1 MQLPLHVIKCFSRP
15 GFTQQTGGL
24 TRGTTLRTTQPAERK
39 SPDRW
44 LADFVGRLRRDDL
57 APATVR
63 GYRYDL
69 EQFLRWF
76 SQAKASA
83 SRLEKL
89 SILDLIN
96 YRQHLVNVE
105 ALKAATVNRRLKA
118 LRRFCRWAQQNRL
131 HKSNVALELK
141 LVRTTRSTRPMG
153 LAEPEVHA
161 LLRLA
166 GESGHGLAKRNY
178 ALVQLMV
185 QAGLRVGEVAALRIA
200 DITAHERWGLLRI
213 REGKGLK
220 AREVPLNATA
230 RRALRLYLDS
240 RGAAPEEPLFLSGR
254 GGPMPTRTIQAVIAH
269 LARRGGI
276 DRVRVSS
283 HTLRHTFALNYL
295 RQSPGKLV
303 ELAGLLGHESLDT
316 TAIYTR
322 PSGEELAQDLERSR
336 LNVDG

>member
-1 MQLPLHVIKCFSRP
+1 
-15 GFTQQTGGL
+15 
-24 TRGTTLRTTQPAERK
+24 LRTTPPAERK

-44 LADFVGRLRRDDL
+44 LADFVSRLRRDDL

-69 EQFLRWF
+69 QYFLRWF
-76 SQAKASA
+76 SQAKGSS

-105 ALKAATVNRRLKA
+105 ALKPATVNRRLKA

-131 HKSNVALELK
+131 LKSNVALELK

-153 LAEPEVHA
+153 LTEPEVHS

-166 GESGHGLAKRNY
+166 GESGHGLATRNY

-185 QAGLRVGEVAALRIA
+185 QAGLRVSEVATLRIA
-200 DITAHERWGLLRI
+200 DITARERSGLVRI

-230 RRALRLYLDS
+230 RRALHLYLDS
-240 RGAAPEEPLFLSGR
+240 RSGAEESLFLSGR
-254 GGPMPTRTIQAVIAH
+254 GGAMPTRTIQAVIAH
-269 LARRGGI
+269 LARRAKI
-276 DRVRVSS
+276 DHVRVSA

-303 ELAGLLGHESLDT
+303 ELASLLGHESLDT

-322 PSGEELAQDLERSR
+322 PSSEELAQDLERSR
-336 LNVDG
+336 LNVDGRYDHTE

>member
-1 MQLPLHVIKCFSRP
+1 
-15 GFTQQTGGL
+15 
-24 TRGTTLRTTQPAERK
+24 LRTTQPAERK

-44 LADFVGRLRRDDL
+44 LADFVGRLRREDL

-69 EQFLRWF
+69 QQFLRWF
-76 SQAKASA
+76 GQAKGSA
-83 SRLEKL
+83 ARFEKL

-105 ALKAATVNRRLKA
+105 ALQPATINRRLKA
-118 LRRFCRWAQQNRL
+118 LRRFCRWTQQNRL
-131 HKSNVALELK
+131 LKSNVALELK
-141 LVRTTRSTRPMG
+141 LVRTARSTRPMG
-153 LAEPEVHA
+153 LIEPEVHN

-166 GESGHGLAKRNY
+166 GESGHGLATRNY

-185 QAGLRVGEVAALRIA
+185 QAGLRVSEVAALRIA
-200 DITAHERWGLLRI
+200 DITARERSGVVRI

-230 RRALRLYLDS
+230 RRALHLYLDS
-240 RGAAPEEPLFLSGR
+240 RSGAEAEEPLFVSGR
-254 GGPMPTRTIQAVIAH
+254 GGAMPTRTIQAVIAH
-269 LARRGGI
+269 LARRAKI
-276 DRVRVSS
+276 DRVRVSA

-303 ELAGLLGHESLDT
+303 ELASLLGHESLDT

-322 PSGEELAQDLERSR
+322 PSSEELAQDLERSR

>member
-1 MQLPLHVIKCFSRP
+1 MRTIPRA
-15 GFTQQTGGL
+15 GL
-24 TRGTTLRTTQPAERK
+24 NSA
-39 SPDRW
+39 DRW
-44 LADFVGRLRRDDL
+44 LADFLSQLQRDDL

-69 EQFLRWF
+69 RQFLSWF
-76 SQAKASA
+76 TRAKGTSA
-83 SRLEKL
+83 RFEKL
-89 SILDLIN
+89 AALDLIN
-96 YRQHLVNVE
+96 YRQHLVKLE
-105 ALKAATVNRRLKA
+105 GLRPATVNRRLEA
-118 LRRFCRWAQQNRL
+118 LRRFCRWAHQSKRL
-131 HKSNVALELK
+131 KTNVALELRP
-141 LVRTTRSTRPMG
+141 VRTVRNIRPAG
-153 LAEPEVHA
+153 LTEPEVHT

-185 QAGLRVGEVAALRIA
+185 QAGLRVAEVAALRIA
-200 DITAHERWGLLRI
+200 DITVHERSGLVRI

-230 RRALRLYLDS
+230 RRALHLYLDTRS
-240 RGAAPEEPLFLSGR
+240 GVAPTEPLFLSER
-254 GGPMPTRTIQAVIAH
+254 GGAMPTRTIQAVIAH
-269 LARRGGI
+269 LGRRAKI
-276 DRVRVSS
+276 DRVRISA

-303 ELAGLLGHESLDT
+303 ELASLLGHESLDT

-322 PSGEELAQDLERSR
+322 PSSEELAQDLERSR

>member
-1 MQLPLHVIKCFSRP
+1 MPIS
-15 GFTQQTGGL
+15 
-24 TRGTTLRTTQPAERK
+24 
-39 SPDRW
+39 S
-44 LADFVGRLRRDDL
+44 GRLGRDDL

-76 SQAKASA
+76 SQVKGSS

-105 ALKAATVNRRLKA
+105 ALKPATINRRLKA

-131 HKSNVALELK
+131 LKSNVALELK

-153 LAEPEVHA
+153 LMEPEVHS

-185 QAGLRVGEVAALRIA
+185 QAGLRVA
-200 DITAHERWGLLRI
+200 RW
-213 REGKGLK
+213 
-220 AREVPLNATA
+220 
-230 RRALRLYLDS
+230 
-240 RGAAPEEPLFLSGR
+240 
-254 GGPMPTRTIQAVIAH
+254 
-269 LARRGGI
+269 
-276 DRVRVSS
+276 
-283 HTLRHTFALNYL
+283 RH
-295 RQSPGKLV
+295 S
-303 ELAGLLGHESLDT
+303 ES
-316 TAIYTR
+316 
-322 PSGEELAQDLERSR
+322 
-336 LNVDG
+336 